1 MNEYDS
7 NRIYDL
13 VSSIGFN
20 KTDIKK
26 EADCFILNTCHI
38 REKATEKIYHEIGRI
53 KKNFKNLKKPIVIVS
68 GCVAQAESKEM
79 IMREP
84 YIDIV
89 IGPQSYHKI
98 NDLILNYNNKN
109 KINETEFD
117 VENKFDYLQNVK
129 KLKNKISSLLT
140 IQEGCDKFCNFC
152 VVPYTRGPEYSRPF
166 KQIIDEAISLVKN
179 GSKEIILLGQNVNA
193 YNFSEKGK
201 DYRLSSIIRELN
213 KLNGLQRIRFTT
225 SHPKDMTEDLINC
238 YKDCKKLVPF
248 LHLPIQSGSNKVL
261 KLMNRKHDREYYLS
275 VIEKLKSINKEIKIS
290 SDFILGYPGEK
301 EEDFNETLDIIKRV
315 GFVNSYS
322 FIFSPRPG
330 TPAAEKKLN
339 DLSENKT
346 KLKKLQDLLEN
357 LQLENNKKF
366 YQENC
371 EVLVENKVEGDEKY
385 FGRTK
390 FMNSVKFESAN
401 CKPGDLVNVKITSYN
416 KNSLFGFHEKNKIE
430 AA

>member
-1 MNEYDS
+1 
-7 NRIYDL
+7 
-13 VSSIGFN
+13 
-20 KTDIKK
+20 
-26 EADCFILNTCHI
+26 
-38 REKATEKIYHEIGRI
+38 
-53 KKNFKNLKKPIVIVS
+53 
-68 GCVAQAESKEM
+68 
-79 IMREP
+79 
-84 YIDIV
+84 
-89 IGPQSYHKI
+89 
-98 NDLILNYNNKN
+98 
-109 KINETEFD
+109 
-117 VENKFDYLQNVK
+117 
-129 KLKNKISSLLT
+129 
-140 IQEGCDKFCNFC
+140 
-152 VVPYTRGPEYSRPF
+152 
-166 KQIIDEAISLVKN
+166 
-179 GSKEIILLGQNVNA
+179 
-193 YNFSEKGK
+193 
-201 DYRLSSIIRELN
+201 
-213 KLNGLQRIRFTT
+213 
-225 SHPKDMTEDLINC
+225 
-238 YKDCKKLVPF
+238 
-248 LHLPIQSGSNKVL
+248 
-261 KLMNRKHDREYYLS
+261 MNRKHDREYYLS